1 MPRNVENGNIIK
13 TVFKANPDSFGQEFP
28 ELVTCVKILKE
39 NILSLDYLRKQVVKK
54 RIQEY
59 IASGFNYSEAVSKL
73 NKLGDAVSYDGLKSS
88 VCYCNQILKQK
99 YGDVCRVIKT
109 PTANNVKK
117 LARVLLLQD
126 TSDLLIEDLI
136 DLSDETY
143 NLRFELSDCKP
154 EIALLMLLSKHQ
166 FSKFVNGVDYNKLKY
181 LVTLLEN
188 PAKDVDAAWVLKS
201 YLQPE
206 IIDKQL
212 NGRRLSDFSR

>member
-13 TVFKANPDSFGQEFP
+13 TVFKANPEFFSQEFP

-39 NILSLDYLRKQVVKK
+39 KILSLDYLRKQVVKK

-59 IASGFNYSEAVSKL
+59 ISSGFNYSEAVSKL

-136 DLSDETY
+136 DMSDETY
-143 NLRFELSDCKP
+143 NLRFELSDC
-154 EIALLMLLSKHQ
+154 
-166 FSKFVNGVDYNKLKY
+166 
-181 LVTLLEN
+181 
-188 PAKDVDAAWVLKS
+188 
-201 YLQPE
+201 
-206 IIDKQL
+206 
-212 NGRRLSDFSR
+212 

>member
-13 TVFKANPDSFGQEFP
+13 TVFKANPDSFSQEFP

-39 NILSLDYLRKQVVKK
+39 NILSLDYLRKQVVKN
-54 RIQEY
+54 RIREY
-59 IASGFNYSEAVSKL
+59 ISSGFNYSEAVSKL

-143 NLRFELSDCKP
+143 NLRFELSECKH

-166 FSKFVNGVDYNKLKY
+166 FSKFVNNVDYNKLKY

-188 PAKDVDAAWVLKS
+188 PAKDVDSAWVLKS

-212 NGRRLSDFSR
+212 KGRSLSDFLR